1 MPCSIGTDRGVQ
13 MDQMAMARQLG
24 APRALRLKSFLAE
37 AFADCLHDQLM
48 FVAVLARLH
57 QGVAA
62 FASTSSAGQ
71 GIAAQPPASQ
81 GEQPLW
87 LGSKKSI
94 VDSSLPE
101 EAAAPGLLMPQPLQQ
116 R

>member
-24 APRALRLKSFLAE
+24 SPRTLRLQSFLAE
-37 AFADCLHDQLM
+37 ALADCLDDELM

-62 FASTSSAGQ
+62 FTSTSSAG
-71 GIAAQPPASQ
+71 
-81 GEQPLW
+81 
-87 LGSKKSI
+87 
-94 VDSSLPE
+94 
-101 EAAAPGLLMPQPLQQ
+101 
-116 R
+116 